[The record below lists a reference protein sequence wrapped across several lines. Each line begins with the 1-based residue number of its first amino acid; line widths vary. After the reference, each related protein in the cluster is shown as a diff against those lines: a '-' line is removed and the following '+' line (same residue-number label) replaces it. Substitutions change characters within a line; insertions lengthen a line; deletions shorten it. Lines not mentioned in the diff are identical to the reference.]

1 MKRKTIGLL
10 MVLVSGVVFG
20 LMPILKKGCVS
31 GGANGALL
39 LMSRFFFL
47 SLVMLPLALRDGN
60 LLRAFREN
68 WKTILLLVISEGPTP
83 LLLYVA
89 YDHLA
94 TGLVM
99 TIHYLYPMVVVMWC
113 ALVYREKISRNKAIC
128 LTLSLVGVFLTVDL
142 SSDGI
147 SLFGVTLALLSAVT
161 YAAYIVWLEKKETTS
176 LTSAQLA
183 FFLGVGC
190 FLIALVYAL
199 VIGTPANLPQVTAQG
214 WLSLV
219 GAGLLIGIGG
229 SFLFMVG
236 ARRVDAQTAAISS
249 TLEPLTSIIV
259 GVCFMAEPMNLRIA
273 IGCILILS
281 AVTLMPIF
289 TAKDEAGAMKE
300 NA

>member
-60 LLRAFREN
+60 LMRALREN
-68 WKTILLLVISEGPTP
+68 LKTLLLLVITEGPTP
-83 LLLYVA
+83 LLLYIA

-94 TGLVM
+94 TGLVT
-99 TIHYLYPMVVVMWC
+99 TIHYLYPMIVVVWC
-113 ALVYREKISRNKAIC
+113 ALVYKEKISRSKALC
-128 LTLSLVGVFLTVDL
+128 LALCLVGVFLTIDL

-147 SLFGVTLALLSAVT
+147 SLFGVALSLLSALT
-161 YAAYIVWLEKKETTS
+161 FAAYIVWLEKKETRNITS
-176 LTSAQLA
+176 TQLA

-190 FLIALVYAL
+190 FLISLVYAL
-199 VIGTPANLPQVTAQG
+199 LSGTPDILPQVTAQG

-229 SFLFMVG
+229 TFLFMLG

-259 GVCFMAEPMNLRIA
+259 GVCFMAEPMNLRIG
-273 IGCILILS
+273 IGCLLILS
-281 AVTLMPIF
+281 AVVLMPIF
-289 TAKDEAGAMKE
+289 TAKDEAKAL
-300 NA
+300 NNP